1 MRVGVFVGVGV
12 AVGIGVN
19 VGAAVGIGVEMVSSS
34 VGAPKVVKTVCVL

>member
-19 VGAAVGIGVEMVSSS
+19 VGAAVGIGVEIVSSS
-34 VGAPKVVKTVCVL
+34 VGAPKVVNTVWVL